1 MMKEIRNTAENITA
15 KVKNMYFNILRKIFS
30 MTI

>member
-15 KVKNMYFNILRKIFS
+15 KVKNMYFNILSKMFSIF
-30 MTI
+30 